1 MTSNSNFSSSK
12 LTVKIVVIVM
22 AALLI
27 VFLGLFGFCQIVL
40 GGDKIYDGI
49 SVAGEDLGGL
59 TLAEAEYLL
68 LEKFEINSEN
78 MLTLSCK
85 EASYS
90 FPVSEIEPYLDSTAT
105 ASSAFSYGRYGSL
118 IERIKTV
125 LDLKDNPIEIPIKAS
140 FNEDTLYVHTDK
152 LTEDVGTPMEELSS
166 SLSENTLTIT
176 PGKPGLE
183 INRENAKNLIADA
196 LAKDK
201 FSLELPLEEVFPATP
216 NVTEIFN
223 RFYTDAKDA
232 TFELKDGEINYIDE
246 QIGVHFEKSAVEEA
260 LNSANSGV
268 ITLPVSVTEPEVTVN
283 TLKAKMFRDQL
294 ATYSSRYNE
303 AVRGRSHNVKLASSY
318 INGTIMLPGDVFS
331 YNDVVGPRTIA
342 RGFKEAN
349 VYVGSEV
356 ETGIGGGIC
365 QVSSTLFNTVVMSGL
380 DIVTRTSHS
389 LPVSY
394 VPAGRDATVSYG
406 SIDFKFSNPYDMPV
420 KIVSSAS
427 GGINTVTIYGT
438 NENPSRKI
446 CFETELIRTIPYTVK
461 QTEDATLPEGT
472 VKVETKGANGSAYNT
487 YKVITENG
495 TVVSRALLTK
505 STYNAT
511 QQKELIGTMPVEA
524 QPLEP
529 DTVPTDSEVHET
541 QAPSADEPN
550 SDTPDEPTALPS
562 TDEETDDVKTE
573 ENTPSIKPVSP
584 SAGEIE

>member
-1 MTSNSNFSSSK
+1 MTNNINFSSSK
-12 LTVKIVVIVM
+12 LSVKII
-22 AALLI
+22 LI
-27 VFLGLFGFCQIVL
+27 VLAAIFVIFLGLFGFCQIVL

-59 TLAEAEYLL
+59 SLAEAEYLL
-68 LEKFEINSEN
+68 LEKFEINGEN

-105 ASSAFSYGRYGSL
+105 ASAAFSYGRYGSL
-118 IERIKTV
+118 IERIKMV

-140 FNEDTLYVHTDK
+140 FNEDALYVHTDK
-152 LTEDVGTPMEELSS
+152 LTEEVGTPMEELSS
-166 SLSENTLTIT
+166 SLSGDTLTIT

-183 INRENAKNLIADA
+183 INRENAKSLIADA
-196 LAKDK
+196 LANNK
-201 FSLELPLEEVFPATP
+201 FSLELSLEEVLPAAP
-216 NVTEIFN
+216 SLNEIYN

-232 TFELKDGEINYIDE
+232 AFELKDGEINYIDE

-260 LNSANSGV
+260 LNSANNGV
-268 ITLPVSVTEPEVTVN
+268 ITLPVTVTEPEVTVN
-283 TLKAKMFRDQL
+283 ALKAKMFRDQL

-303 AVRGRSHNVKLASSY
+303 GVRGRSHNVKLASSY

-356 ETGIGGGIC
+356 ETGVGGGIC

-380 DIVTRTSHS
+380 NIVTRTSHS

-427 GGINTVTIYGT
+427 GGVNTVTIYGT
-438 NENPSRKI
+438 NDNPSRKI
-446 CFETELIRTIPYTVK
+446 SFETELTRTIPYTVK
-461 QTEDATLPEGT
+461 QTEDATLPNGT
-472 VKVETKGANGSAYNT
+472 VKVETKGANGAAYNT

-495 TVVSRALLTK
+495 AVVSRSLLTK

-511 QQKELIGTMPVEA
+511 QQKELIGTMPVES
-524 QPLEP
+524 QPQEP
-529 DTVPTDSEVHET
+529 DTVPTDSEVT
-541 QAPSADEPN
+541 QAPN
-550 SDTPDEPTALPS
+550 SDETGSTSDNPDAPS
-562 TDEETDDVKTE
+562 TDDETGDVKTE